1 MNIYD
6 FAMQME
12 KDGENYYRE
21 LAAASKIAGL
31 KKIFGML
38 ADEEIQHFEIFQQL
52 KEKGGEPGLPESKI
66 LTHVKNIFVGMKE
79 DKPQLHI
86 DTTKDSDAFRKARDI
101 ERKSMEFY
109 LEKAETAEH
118 ASIKNILNRLAKEE
132 EKHLNIMENLVEFIS
147 RPEPGHWL
155 ENAEWHHLEEY

>member
-31 KKIFGML
+31 KKIFDML
-38 ADEEIQHFEIFQQL
+38 ADEEVKHFQIFKEL
-52 KEKGGEPGLPESKI
+52 KEKKSAAQFPETHI
-66 LTHVKNIFVGMKE
+66 LTNVKNIFIGMKE
-79 DKPQLHI
+79 EKPKLHV
-86 DTTKDSDAFRKARDI
+86 DTTADTNAFRKARDI
-101 ERKSMEFY
+101 EQKSIDFY
-109 LEKAETAEH
+109 LEKAEGAED
-118 ASIKNILNRLAKEE
+118 ASVKNLLKQLAKEE
-132 EKHLNIMENLVEFIS
+132 EKHLKIMENLVEFVS